1 MDANKLLSEILG
13 YYKHKVDHNLCTME
27 EMNDALKTLESN
39 MTVQGTI
46 SDFARFYDVPETTVR
61 TNIFRKMFA
70 EPFAYLGGDI
80 ARSVSDIVCE
90 LSCPHCSR
98 RRE

>member
-27 EMNDALKTLESN
+27 EMNDALKALESN

-46 SDFARFYDVPETTVR
+46 SDFAKFYDVPETTVR

-70 EPFAYLGGDI
+70 KPKRKVLYPFHEFIKIVPDKW
-80 ARSVSDIVCE
+80 RSKK
-90 LSCPHCSR
+90 
-98 RRE
+98 

>member
-27 EMNDALKTLESN
+27 EMNDALKALESN

-70 EPFAYLGGDI
+70 KPKRKVLYPFHEFI
-80 ARSVSDIVCE
+80 KIV
-90 LSCPHCSR
+90 PDKWR
-98 RRE
+98 KTK

>member
-46 SDFARFYDVPETTVR
+46 SDFAKFYNVPETTVR

-70 EPFAYLGGDI
+70 KPKRKVLYPFHEFIKIVPDKW
-80 ARSVSDIVCE
+80 RSKK
-90 LSCPHCSR
+90 
-98 RRE
+98 

>member
-39 MTVQGTI
+39 MTIQGTI
-46 SDFARFYDVPETTVR
+46 SDFAKFYNVPETTVR

-70 EPFAYLGGDI
+70 KPKRKVLYPFHEFLK
-80 ARSVSDIVCE
+80 IV
-90 LSCPHCSR
+90 PDKWR
-98 RRE
+98 IKK

>member
-27 EMNDALKTLESN
+27 EMNDALKALESN

-46 SDFARFYDVPETTVR
+46 SDFAKFYDVPEATVR

-70 EPFAYLGGDI
+70 KPKRKVLYPFHDFI
-80 ARSVSDIVCE
+80 KIV
-90 LSCPHCSR
+90 PDKWR
-98 RRE
+98 KVK

>member
-39 MTVQGTI
+39 MAIQGTI
-46 SDFARFYDVPETTVR
+46 SDFAKFYDVPETTVR

-70 EPFAYLGGDI
+70 KPKRKVLYPFHEFLK
-80 ARSVSDIVCE
+80 IV
-90 LSCPHCSR
+90 PDKWR
-98 RRE
+98 IKK

>member
-27 EMNDALKTLESN
+27 EMNDALKALESN

-70 EPFAYLGGDI
+70 KPKRKVLYPFHEFIKIVPDKW
-80 ARSVSDIVCE
+80 RSKK
-90 LSCPHCSR
+90 
-98 RRE
+98 